1 MVRRV
6 KDQVP
11 EEELRQ
17 DLERY
22 RQMALEL
29 GATDAS
35 VITADEVLID
45 ERAQAKCKFPMC
57 PLYGTNMNCP
67 PYVMEPDRVQKLVGG
82 FSYAIFFRLAVSSG
96 QQADIDHAI
105 KVKTLEIVSKIEAEA
120 FYDGYY
126 LAVGFG
132 GSGCKDIFCAD
143 QECSALTPGQGCR
156 YPYRARPAMH
166 ALGMDAYR
174 MAVRQGWE
182 MYPVGQSSK
191 LEDIPRVSTMGL
203 VLIY

>member
-1 MVRRV
+1 MVRKV

-11 EEELRQ
+11 GEELRQ

-22 RQMALEL
+22 RQKAIEL

-35 VITADEVLID
+35 IITADEVLID
-45 ERAQAKCKFPMC
+45 ERAQAKCKFPVC
-57 PLYGTNMNCP
+57 RLYGTNVNCP
-67 PYVMEPDRVQKLVGG
+67 PYVMEPDRVRELVRSY
-82 FSYAIFFRLAVSSG
+82 SYAVFFRLVVTSG

-105 KVKTLEIVSKIEAEA
+105 KEKTLEIVSKIEAEA

-126 LAVGFG
+126 LAMGFG
-132 GSGCKDIFCAD
+132 GTGCKNTFCAD
-143 QECSALTPGQGCR
+143 QECSALTPAQGCR
-156 YPYRARPAMH
+156 YPFRARPGMH
-166 ALGMDAYR
+166 AVGMDAYR
-174 MAVRQGWE
+174 MAVRQGWD

-191 LEDIPRVSTMGL
+191 LEDIPWVSTMGL